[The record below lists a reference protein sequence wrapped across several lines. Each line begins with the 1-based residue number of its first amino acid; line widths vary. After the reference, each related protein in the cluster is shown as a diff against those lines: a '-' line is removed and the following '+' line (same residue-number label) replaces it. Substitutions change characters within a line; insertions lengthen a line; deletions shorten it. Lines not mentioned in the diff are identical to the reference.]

1 MTDGWVTAG
10 PPGQLWVPLTTA
22 AQVTGRK
29 YRTLQTWAN
38 RGELASRVSPRGTL
52 EVPLYAAVRLARQRP
67 ARDRSPASG
76 HDGSPASEER
86 AS

>member
-1 MTDGWVTAG
+1 MTAG

-38 RGELASRVSPRGTL
+38 RGLLESRLTPRGTL
-52 EVPLYAAVRLARQRP
+52 EVRLYEAIRLAKARP
-67 ARDRSPASG
+67 ARA
-76 HDGSPASEER
+76 EER
-86 AS
+86 KAG